1 MSRLKFGALNW
12 IMSIAVVAIAGGV
25 LLHAQSNQVSTEDA
39 RKYLKSGAQVVD
51 VRTPA
56 EYAAGH
62 LPKAINV
69 PLQLIESGASLP
81 LVDKKQ
87 ILLLH
92 CQSGVRSAKATKLLT
107 SKGYANVFD
116 LGSYSKATQI
126 VGAE

>member
-62 LPKAINV
+62 LP
-69 PLQLIESGASLP
+69 
-81 LVDKKQ
+81 
-87 ILLLH
+87 
-92 CQSGVRSAKATKLLT
+92 
-107 SKGYANVFD
+107 
-116 LGSYSKATQI
+116 
-126 VGAE
+126 